1 MRYDSNPKSKP
12 QSIDVNLRRLV
23 LLSAFRLSMIWDL
36 LTTFLGSLIIL
47 GSASFIALG
56 LSLVGTL
63 TVGAFNFSTKSI
75 WERRRVKHVEIA
87 LLQLTWIFAIAFD
100 FWTSLTCNTT
110 YIALRQFNLGQ
121 SEPLSQ
127 LFAQLSM
134 GQILIVLFVTT
145 LTTISP
151 MMVGNIRDR
160 NLNFLT

>member
-1 MRYDSNPKSKP
+1 MRHDSKP
-12 QSIDVNLRRLV
+12 QSIDVSIRRLV
-23 LLSAFRLSMIWDL
+23 LISAFRLSMIWDL

-47 GSASFIALG
+47 GSSDFIPLG

-75 WERRRVKHVEIA
+75 WERRRIKRVEIA

-110 YIALRQFNLGQ
+110 YVALKQFDFGQ
-121 SEPLSQ
+121 SEPLFQLFSQ
-127 LFAQLSM
+127 LSV

-151 MMVGNIRDR
+151 MMVGYIRDR
-160 NLNFLT
+160 NLDSLS